1 MHRDSHVIN
10 IVRLTAEV
18 NSSWFPDLG
27 DQPITVNYRLK
38 KSERAAEATAGR
50 VITVISMQ
58 HDLRAYN
65 NEMLV
70 IHCLCF
76 IIRASNDEK
85 KNEVNQARDIYEG
98 IKALNGS

>member
-1 MHRDSHVIN
+1 MHGDFHMIN
-10 IVRLTAEV
+10 IVRTTEV

-38 KSERAAEATAGR
+38 KSERAIEATAGR

-58 HDLRAYN
+58 HDLQAYN

-70 IHCLCF
+70 IHCCPCF
-76 IIRASNDEK
+76 IIRASNDGM
-85 KNEVNQARDIYEG
+85 KNEVNHARDIYER
-98 IKALNGS
+98 IKL